1 MSKERRRICFFMC
14 YIHNEVANMSCR
26 RCPFYN
32 SEDNA
37 VVCSVGKHIWCSS
50 VDYGVDDIIEEA
62 TYKNSMLIIT

>member
-1 MSKERRRICFFMC
+1 MYLLEVRKVFLGLKTC
-14 YIHNEVANMSCR
+14 YKLRFQRCYG
-26 RCPFYN
+26 CPFYN